1 MPSPR
6 ELLEAFNAE
15 RSSYWAA
22 STVRGDLFYFERFLK
37 FLEREGVDHVGSITF
52 ETLDAYKHRLD
63 TVLGC
68 RGKPLSPRYKQKSL
82 AIPRQFL
89 LWAYRRGHTLVDF
102 APYALPRV
110 TSPTIQAPTVAQ
122 MRKLLAAP
130 DASIPSGLRDLLILE
145 CFYTLGLRRH
155 ECYQLDVGDL
165 SLRQQTLRVLGK
177 PLRERLMPLSARL
190 CRLLEEYLQVAR
202 PRLRA
207 FPDEQALWIA
217 PSTGQRLGDVSI
229 RHMVARTSV
238 RVGLPKLYPHL
249 LRHACATHMFEAG
262 ADITQI
268 QAFLGHSRISSTER
282 YVRVSPDEMASLLKR
297 CHPRTARDEAP

>member
-1 MPSPR
+1 MSSPR
-6 ELLEAFNAE
+6 ELLEVFKEE

-37 FLEREGVDHVGSITF
+37 FLERQGVDHVGAITF

-68 RGKPLSPRYKQKSL
+68 RGKPLSSRYKHKSL

-89 LWAYRRGHTLVDF
+89 LWAYRRGHTLVDLES
-102 APYALPRV
+102 YVLPRV
-110 TSPTIQAPTVAQ
+110 TTPTIHAPSVAQ
-122 MRKLLAAP
+122 MGKLLAAP
-130 DASIPSGLRDLLILE
+130 DASTPVGHRDLLILE
-145 CFYTLGLRRH
+145 CLYTLGLRRL
-155 ECYQLDVGDL
+155 ECCQLDIGHIN
-165 SLRQQTLRVLGK
+165 LRQQTLRVLGK
-177 PLRERLMPLSARL
+177 PLRERLMPLSGRL

-207 FPDEQALWIA
+207 YPDEQALWVA
-217 PSTGQRLGDVSI
+217 PSTGQRLGEVSI

-262 ADITQI
+262 ADIDQI
-268 QAFLGHSRISSTER
+268 QAFLGHSHLSSTER
-282 YVRVSPDEMASLLKR
+282 YVRVSPDDMASLLKR
-297 CHPRTARDEAP
+297 CHPRAVAEDTP